1 MQTGQGDPVNQAN
14 RDMVFQRLCVQ
25 MLQRTRPHLCPQGKR
40 WQEAF
45 DES

>member
-1 MQTGQGDPVNQAN
+1 VQTGQGDPVNQAN